1 MRHRSKEWTRLAA
14 RGQFN
19 FDARAVI
26 AGKEYYRITAPQ
38 ISHNLATDP
47 LSIGNCNA
55 ASLKLTVL
63 LEDGEEI
70 PEAAEVKIIGRLTDL
85 DITTSTEV
93 LPFGTYWVDT
103 CTQTENLYTLTCY
116 DAMLKTSQAMV
127 DETSNKA
134 DWPKTMTK
142 VVQEIAA
149 RIGVGIDPRT
159 RINQGPNYMVPYPE
173 AYTMQQVLGWIGAC
187 NGGNWTIT
195 DEGLLRLVAL
205 TAPPDETYHIV
216 DSDYNDIVTAGGDTL
231 VWAMSDDSTT
241 AVPEIGLPVES
252 PIQQSYPIIDDK
264 FNRIMTSDGFLLV
277 YDEAGSIQAE
287 QGLLHIPIVRGDLST
302 GKRLKVSGILM
313 TDEDG
318 NSYAKG
324 DDSGFVIE
332 IDGCPYACA
341 GICADLYKMLVNV
354 EYEPF
359 TAPDAAF
366 DPAAELG
373 DQVEIGD
380 KVHSSIY
387 EMNTTLDIGYAC
399 TISAPTNS
407 ETTRQYPY
415 LKGKDKKIED
425 ALKNAEKAQADVDA
439 LEPRVTKAEASITQ
453 TETEISLRA
462 TKEELSDAVTD
473 AKAYADAQLKISAE
487 EISSSVSKGYATKA
501 DLGKTNDNLNSLKNR
516 VTTAET
522 NIKQTAE
529 EITLKASKTEAKGY
543 ANTAESNAKSYSDAQ
558 IKVSADEIKLG
569 VAKTSH
575 DPLNHAQLNK
585 DTASAWGFTA
595 ADEADGVWYTMK
607 TLKRLTLISDPFTCK
622 GGEELRVRATV
633 NTTVKGNSSNGGT
646 DSTYRNISFMIIG
659 ADGNGKDNYWPTT
672 ATVSNGTK
680 EIDSTVKLS
689 AAVRFFRVYI
699 YIDSYGNFSGTLK
712 LKNIEVSKVGALE
725 TRISKAETSITQNE
739 NDITLRAT
747 KSEAQG
753 YATNAEKNAKTYA
766 DAQLKISANEISTK
780 VTAAQNTANSA
791 QADAN
796 ALKTRV
802 EKAETSIKQ
811 TASDITLKASKTEA
825 QGYAN
830 SAKDS
835 AVSAAKT
842 YTDAQIKVSADEIK
856 LGVAKTSHDP
866 LNYAQLN
873 KDTASAWGFTAADEA
888 DGVWYTMKTLKRL
901 TLISDPFTCKGGE
914 ELRVRATVNTT
925 VKGNSSNGGTD
936 STYRN
941 ISFMIIGADG
951 NGKDNYWPTTATVSN
966 GTKEIDSTVKLS
978 AAVRFFRV
986 YIYIDS
992 YGNFSGTLKL
1002 KNIEVSKVGALE
1014 TRISKAETSITQNE
1028 NDITLRATKSEAQ
1041 GYATNAEKNAKTYAD
1056 AQLKISANEIS
1067 TKVTAAQNTANSA
1080 QADANALKTRVEKAE
1095 TSIKQTASDITLK
1108 ASKTEAQGYANSA
1121 KDSAV
1126 SAAKTY
1132 TDAQIKVS
1140 ADEIK
1145 LGVAKTSHDPLN
1157 YAQLNK
1163 DTASAWGFTAADEAD
1178 GVWYTLKTLKR
1189 DTSISN
1195 TFSCEGGEKLRV
1207 QGTISTTVKGNSS
1220 NGGTDSAYRNC
1231 SIMIQCCDATYKNYS
1246 WPCSAAVS
1254 NSTQKIDSTIT
1265 LPTTARYF
1273 NIFVH
1278 INSFGNFS
1286 GSIKVKNIEVSKVSA
1301 LESQLKITSEEI
1313 KGEVKGL
1320 TDRMGKAETS
1330 ITQTKSD
1337 ITLRANTAE
1346 KNAKDYSDAQLK
1358 ITADSINSTVKGLSD
1373 RMGSAE
1379 TSINQTKNDIT
1390 LKASKTEVTT
1400 AKNEA
1405 ISTAAKD
1412 ATTKANTAQTNA
1424 VNAVTKYT
1432 DAQIQTLAGEIN
1444 LKASQK
1450 SVNDLSGRVDSAV
1463 ASINV
1468 NAGAIEMKASKT
1480 EAQGYAN
1487 KAESNAKTAAASD
1500 ATTKAN
1506 NAKTAAINAA
1516 ATDASNKANAAE
1528 KNAKNELYSMMTFTA
1543 DSGLVITHSGWSGKV
1558 QITGQ
1563 NIQVIRGNNKVIVN
1577 DSGISITDGTSS
1589 CSIGTSG
1596 VSITDSKG
1604 SVNINSG
1611 ALTFK
1616 GVKNNVELFKNDAT
1630 TYAAQTYTVD
1640 LSKYAAILVTFRSN
1654 KGGTWFAGGGNAGL
1668 VSMIVPVNG
1677 IEMSMVYP
1685 WNTVHKRSITAYTN
1699 KIVFGTGYQRTS
1711 RYTTGIVNYFD
1722 LQDPVSDGWKEDD
1735 TKCVPYRIYG
1745 FL

>member
-1 MRHRSKEWTRLAA
+1 MRHRSKEWAKLAA

-26 AGKEYYRITAPQ
+26 AGKEYYRIAAPQ

-103 CTQTENLYTLTCY
+103 CAQTENLYTLTCY
-116 DAMLKTSQAMV
+116 DAMLKASQAMV
-127 DETSNKA
+127 DETSKKA

-159 RINQGPNYMVPYPE
+159 RLNQGPNYMVPYPE

-195 DEGLLRLVAL
+195 DEGLLRLVDL

-231 VWAMSDDSTT
+231 VWAMSDDSTMV
-241 AVPEIGLPVES
+241 VPEIGLPVES
-252 PIQQSYPIIDDK
+252 PIQQSYPIVDEK

-332 IDGCPYACA
+332 IDACPYACA
-341 GICADLYKMLVNV
+341 GICADLYKMLDGV

-387 EMNTTLDIGYAC
+387 EMNVTLDIGYAC

-439 LEPRVTKAEASITQ
+439 LEPRVTKAEASIVQ

-501 DLGKTNDNLNSLKNR
+501 DLGKTNDNLNGLENR
-516 VTTAET
+516 VTT
-522 NIKQTAE
+522 
-529 EITLKASKTEAKGY
+529 
-543 ANTAESNAKSYSDAQ
+543 
-558 IKVSADEIKLG
+558 
-569 VAKTSH
+569 
-575 DPLNHAQLNK
+575 
-585 DTASAWGFTA
+585 
-595 ADEADGVWYTMK
+595 
-607 TLKRLTLISDPFTCK
+607 
-622 GGEELRVRATV
+622 
-633 NTTVKGNSSNGGT
+633 
-646 DSTYRNISFMIIG
+646 
-659 ADGNGKDNYWPTT
+659 
-672 ATVSNGTK
+672 
-680 EIDSTVKLS
+680 
-689 AAVRFFRVYI
+689 
-699 YIDSYGNFSGTLK
+699 
-712 LKNIEVSKVGALE
+712 
-725 TRISKAETSITQNE
+725 
-739 NDITLRAT
+739 
-747 KSEAQG
+747 
-753 YATNAEKNAKTYA
+753 
-766 DAQLKISANEISTK
+766 
-780 VTAAQNTANSA
+780 
-791 QADAN
+791 
-796 ALKTRV
+796 
-802 EKAETSIKQ
+802 AETSIKQ
-811 TASDITLKASKTEA
+811 TA
-825 QGYAN
+825 N
-830 SAKDS
+830 
-835 AVSAAKT
+835 
-842 YTDAQIKVSADEIK
+842 
-856 LGVAKTSHDP
+856 
-866 LNYAQLN
+866 
-873 KDTASAWGFTAADEA
+873 
-888 DGVWYTMKTLKRL
+888 
-901 TLISDPFTCKGGE
+901 
-914 ELRVRATVNTT
+914 
-925 VKGNSSNGGTD
+925 
-936 STYRN
+936 
-941 ISFMIIGADG
+941 
-951 NGKDNYWPTTATVSN
+951 
-966 GTKEIDSTVKLS
+966 
-978 AAVRFFRV
+978 
-986 YIYIDS
+986 
-992 YGNFSGTLKL
+992 
-1002 KNIEVSKVGALE
+1002 
-1014 TRISKAETSITQNE
+1014 
-1028 NDITLRATKSEAQ
+1028 
-1041 GYATNAEKNAKTYAD
+1041 
-1056 AQLKISANEIS
+1056 
-1067 TKVTAAQNTANSA
+1067 
-1080 QADANALKTRVEKAE
+1080 
-1095 TSIKQTASDITLK
+1095 DITLK

-1220 NGGTDSAYRNC
+1220 NGGTDSAYRGC

-1246 WPCSAAVS
+1246 WPCSASVS

-1265 LPTTARYF
+1265 LPDTARYF

-1390 LKASKTEVTT
+1390 LKASKTEVTA
-1400 AKNEA
+1400 AKNDA
-1405 ISTAAKD
+1405 INAAAKD
-1412 ATTKANTAQTNA
+1412 ASDKANAAQTNA
-1424 VNAVTKYT
+1424 VNTVTKYT
-1432 DAQIQTLAGEIN
+1432 DARIQTLAGEIN

-1487 KAESNAKTAAASD
+1487 KAESNAKTAAATD

-1516 ATDASNKANAAE
+1516 ATDATNKANAAE

-1543 DSGLVITHSGWSGKV
+1543 DNGLVITHSGWSGKV

-1577 DSGISITDGTSS
+1577 DNGISITDGTNS
-1589 CSIGTSG
+1589 CSIGTGG

-1604 SVNINSG
+1604 KVGISSG
-1611 ALTFK
+1611 EIAFTGLRNRHCFWTNPNPNKEF
-1616 GVKNNVELFKNDAT
+1616 
-1630 TYAAQTYTVD
+1630 AAQT
-1640 LSKYAAILVTFRSN
+1640 LSLPAI
-1654 KGGTWFAGGGNAGL
+1654 K
-1668 VSMIVPVNG
+1668 
-1677 IEMSMVYP
+1677 
-1685 WNTVHKRSITAYTN
+1685 
-1699 KIVFGTGYQRTS
+1699 GYQVILIEFSDNVGSWWSNTS
-1711 RYTTGIVNYFD
+1711 VPEPHIFVVGAEYPQRATFSWSTGHVRFV
-1722 LQDPVSDGWKEDD
+1722 QVSNDGNVQFWPGAVVQKSLLGSWEHSTDNNA
-1735 TKCVPYRIYG
+1735 CIPLRIYG

>member
-888 DGVWYTMKTLKRL
+888 DGVWYT
-901 TLISDPFTCKGGE
+901 
-914 ELRVRATVNTT
+914 
-925 VKGNSSNGGTD
+925 
-936 STYRN
+936 
-941 ISFMIIGADG
+941 
-951 NGKDNYWPTTATVSN
+951 
-966 GTKEIDSTVKLS
+966 
-978 AAVRFFRV
+978 
-986 YIYIDS
+986 
-992 YGNFSGTLKL
+992 
-1002 KNIEVSKVGALE
+1002 
-1014 TRISKAETSITQNE
+1014 
-1028 NDITLRATKSEAQ
+1028 
-1041 GYATNAEKNAKTYAD
+1041 
-1056 AQLKISANEIS
+1056 
-1067 TKVTAAQNTANSA
+1067 
-1080 QADANALKTRVEKAE
+1080 
-1095 TSIKQTASDITLK
+1095 
-1108 ASKTEAQGYANSA
+1108 
-1121 KDSAV
+1121 
-1126 SAAKTY
+1126 
-1132 TDAQIKVS
+1132 
-1140 ADEIK
+1140 
-1145 LGVAKTSHDPLN
+1145 
-1157 YAQLNK
+1157 
-1163 DTASAWGFTAADEAD
+1163 
-1178 GVWYTLKTLKR
+1178 LKTLKR

-1616 GVKNNVELFKNDAT
+1616 GVKNNVELCCS
-1630 TYAAQTYTVD
+1630 D
-1640 LSKYAAILVTFRSN
+1640 LYRRFVE
-1654 KGGTWFAGGGNAGL
+1654 
-1668 VSMIVPVNG
+1668 VCC
-1677 IEMSMVYP
+1677 YP
-1685 WNTVHKRSITAYTN
+1685 CHLP
-1699 KIVFGTGYQRTS
+1699 Q
-1711 RYTTGIVNYFD
+1711 
-1722 LQDPVSDGWKEDD
+1722 
-1735 TKCVPYRIYG
+1735 
-1745 FL
+1745 

>member
-1 MRHRSKEWTRLAA
+1 MRHRSKELTKLAA

-26 AGKEYYRITAPQ
+26 AGKEYYRIAAPQ

-103 CTQTENLYTLTCY
+103 CAQTENLYTLTCY

-127 DETSNKA
+127 DETSKKA
-134 DWPKTMTK
+134 DWPKTMTQ

-159 RINQGPNYMVPYPE
+159 RLNQGPNYMVPYPE

-195 DEGLLRLVAL
+195 DEGLLRLVDL

-231 VWAMSDDSTT
+231 VWAMSNDSTT

-252 PIQQSYPIIDDK
+252 PIQQSYPIVDDK
-264 FNRIMTSDGFLLV
+264 FNRIKTSDGFLLV

-287 QGLLHIPIVRGDLST
+287 QGLLHIPVVRGDLST

-341 GICADLYKMLVNV
+341 GICTDLYKMLDGV

-387 EMNTTLDIGYAC
+387 EMNVTLDIGYAC

-439 LEPRVTKAEASITQ
+439 LEPRVTKAEASIVQ

-462 TKEELSDAVTD
+462 TKEELSDVVTD

-501 DLGKTNDNLNSLKNR
+501 DLGKTNDNLNGLENR

-529 EITLKASKTEAKGY
+529 EITLKASKTEA
-543 ANTAESNAKSYSDAQ
+543 
-558 IKVSADEIKLG
+558 
-569 VAKTSH
+569 
-575 DPLNHAQLNK
+575 
-585 DTASAWGFTA
+585 
-595 ADEADGVWYTMK
+595 
-607 TLKRLTLISDPFTCK
+607 
-622 GGEELRVRATV
+622 
-633 NTTVKGNSSNGGT
+633 
-646 DSTYRNISFMIIG
+646 
-659 ADGNGKDNYWPTT
+659 
-672 ATVSNGTK
+672 
-680 EIDSTVKLS
+680 
-689 AAVRFFRVYI
+689 
-699 YIDSYGNFSGTLK
+699 
-712 LKNIEVSKVGALE
+712 
-725 TRISKAETSITQNE
+725 QN
-739 NDITLRAT
+739 
-747 KSEAQG
+747 
-753 YATNAEKNAKTYA
+753 
-766 DAQLKISANEISTK
+766 
-780 VTAAQNTANSA
+780 
-791 QADAN
+791 
-796 ALKTRV
+796 
-802 EKAETSIKQ
+802 
-811 TASDITLKASKTEA
+811 
-825 QGYAN
+825 
-830 SAKDS
+830 
-835 AVSAAKT
+835 
-842 YTDAQIKVSADEIK
+842 
-856 LGVAKTSHDP
+856 
-866 LNYAQLN
+866 
-873 KDTASAWGFTAADEA
+873 
-888 DGVWYTMKTLKRL
+888 
-901 TLISDPFTCKGGE
+901 
-914 ELRVRATVNTT
+914 
-925 VKGNSSNGGTD
+925 
-936 STYRN
+936 
-941 ISFMIIGADG
+941 
-951 NGKDNYWPTTATVSN
+951 
-966 GTKEIDSTVKLS
+966 
-978 AAVRFFRV
+978 
-986 YIYIDS
+986 
-992 YGNFSGTLKL
+992 
-1002 KNIEVSKVGALE
+1002 
-1014 TRISKAETSITQNE
+1014 
-1028 NDITLRATKSEAQ
+1028 
-1041 GYATNAEKNAKTYAD
+1041 
-1056 AQLKISANEIS
+1056 
-1067 TKVTAAQNTANSA
+1067 
-1080 QADANALKTRVEKAE
+1080 
-1095 TSIKQTASDITLK
+1095 
-1108 ASKTEAQGYANSA
+1108 YANSA

-1178 GVWYTLKTLKR
+1178 GVWYTLKSLKR

-1220 NGGTDSAYRNC
+1220 NGGTDSAYQGC

-1246 WPCSAAVS
+1246 WPCSASVS

-1265 LPTTARYF
+1265 LPDTARYF
-1273 NIFVH
+1273 NIYVH

-1320 TDRMGKAETS
+1320 TDRMG
-1330 ITQTKSD
+1330 
-1337 ITLRANTAE
+1337 
-1346 KNAKDYSDAQLK
+1346 
-1358 ITADSINSTVKGLSD
+1358 
-1373 RMGSAE
+1373 SAE

-1405 ISTAAKD
+1405 INAAAKD
-1412 ATTKANTAQTNA
+1412 ASDKANAAQTNA
-1424 VNAVTKYT
+1424 VNTVTEYT
-1432 DAQIQTLAGEIN
+1432 DARIQTLAGEIN
-1444 LKASQK
+1444 LKASQE
-1450 SVNDLSGRVDSAV
+1450 SVNNLSGRVDSAV
-1463 ASINV
+1463 SSITV
-1468 NAGAIEMKASKT
+1468 NSDAIKLKASKT
-1480 EAQGYAN
+1480 EAQNYAN
-1487 KAESNAKTAAASD
+1487 T
-1500 ATTKAN
+1500 
-1506 NAKTAAINAA
+1506 
-1516 ATDASNKANAAE
+1516 AE

-1543 DSGLVITHSGWSGKV
+1543 DNGLVITHSGWSGKV

-1577 DSGISITDGTSS
+1577 DNGISITDGTNS
-1589 CSIGTSG
+1589 CSIGTGG

-1604 SVNINSG
+1604 SVGVNSG
-1611 ALTFK
+1611 AITFN
-1616 GVKNNVELFKNDAT
+1616 GLRQGLLWENASPSSGIVE
-1630 TYAAQTYTVD
+1630 
-1640 LSKYAAILVTFRSN
+1640 
-1654 KGGTWFAGGGNAGL
+1654 GTWILNDDAGKEKLKNCSAIIIGFAEYWSSPADAGAVDGTFL
-1668 VSMIVPVNG
+1668 QYSVFPLTGQQMLATRAWDYVRVRVVTASKNGILFGKSGFYKPGTWGVSYAGHRECCVPVK
-1677 IEMSMVYP
+1677 VY
-1685 WNTVHKRSITAYTN
+1685 
-1699 KIVFGTGYQRTS
+1699 G
-1711 RYTTGIVNYFD
+1711 
-1722 LQDPVSDGWKEDD
+1722 LM
-1735 TKCVPYRIYG
+1735 
-1745 FL
+1745 

>member
-1 MRHRSKEWTRLAA
+1 MRHRSKEWTKLAA

-26 AGKEYYRITAPQ
+26 AGKEYYRIAAPQ

-63 LEDGEEI
+63 LEEGESI

-103 CTQTENLYTLTCY
+103 CAQTENLYTLTCY

-127 DETSNKA
+127 DETSKKA
-134 DWPKTMTK
+134 DWPKTMTQ

-216 DSDYNDIVTAGGDTL
+216 DSDYNDIVTAGGDAL
-231 VWAMSDDSTT
+231 VWAMSDDSTA

-252 PIQQSYPIIDDK
+252 PIQQSYPIVDDK
-264 FNRIMTSDGFLLV
+264 FNRIKTSDGFLLV

-302 GKRLKVSGILM
+302 GKRLKVSGVLM

-341 GICADLYKMLVNV
+341 GICTDLYKMLDGV

-387 EMNTTLDIGYAC
+387 EMNVTLDIGYAC

-407 ETTRQYPY
+407 EATRQYPY

-439 LEPRVTKAEASITQ
+439 LEPRVTKAEASIVQ

-501 DLGKTNDNLNSLKNR
+501 DLGKTNDNLNGLENR

-529 EITLKASKTEAKGY
+529 EITLKASKTEAKDY
-543 ANTAESNAKSYSDAQ
+543 ANTAESNAKSYS
-558 IKVSADEIKLG
+558 
-569 VAKTSH
+569 
-575 DPLNHAQLNK
+575 
-585 DTASAWGFTA
+585 
-595 ADEADGVWYTMK
+595 
-607 TLKRLTLISDPFTCK
+607 
-622 GGEELRVRATV
+622 
-633 NTTVKGNSSNGGT
+633 
-646 DSTYRNISFMIIG
+646 
-659 ADGNGKDNYWPTT
+659 
-672 ATVSNGTK
+672 
-680 EIDSTVKLS
+680 
-689 AAVRFFRVYI
+689 
-699 YIDSYGNFSGTLK
+699 
-712 LKNIEVSKVGALE
+712 
-725 TRISKAETSITQNE
+725 
-739 NDITLRAT
+739 
-747 KSEAQG
+747 
-753 YATNAEKNAKTYA
+753 
-766 DAQLKISANEISTK
+766 
-780 VTAAQNTANSA
+780 
-791 QADAN
+791 
-796 ALKTRV
+796 
-802 EKAETSIKQ
+802 
-811 TASDITLKASKTEA
+811 
-825 QGYAN
+825 
-830 SAKDS
+830 
-835 AVSAAKT
+835 
-842 YTDAQIKVSADEIK
+842 
-856 LGVAKTSHDP
+856 
-866 LNYAQLN
+866 
-873 KDTASAWGFTAADEA
+873 
-888 DGVWYTMKTLKRL
+888 
-901 TLISDPFTCKGGE
+901 
-914 ELRVRATVNTT
+914 
-925 VKGNSSNGGTD
+925 
-936 STYRN
+936 
-941 ISFMIIGADG
+941 
-951 NGKDNYWPTTATVSN
+951 
-966 GTKEIDSTVKLS
+966 
-978 AAVRFFRV
+978 
-986 YIYIDS
+986 
-992 YGNFSGTLKL
+992 
-1002 KNIEVSKVGALE
+1002 
-1014 TRISKAETSITQNE
+1014 
-1028 NDITLRATKSEAQ
+1028 
-1041 GYATNAEKNAKTYAD
+1041 
-1056 AQLKISANEIS
+1056 
-1067 TKVTAAQNTANSA
+1067 
-1080 QADANALKTRVEKAE
+1080 
-1095 TSIKQTASDITLK
+1095 
-1108 ASKTEAQGYANSA
+1108 
-1121 KDSAV
+1121 
-1126 SAAKTY
+1126 
-1132 TDAQIKVS
+1132 DAQIKVS

-1178 GVWYTLKTLKR
+1178 GVWYTLKSLKR

-1220 NGGTDSAYRNC
+1220 NGGTDSAYRDC
-1231 SIMIQCCDATYKNYS
+1231 SIMVQCCDATYKNYS
-1246 WPCSAAVS
+1246 WPCSASVS

-1265 LPTTARYF
+1265 LPDTARYF

-1330 ITQTKSD
+1330 I
-1337 ITLRANTAE
+1337 
-1346 KNAKDYSDAQLK
+1346 
-1358 ITADSINSTVKGLSD
+1358 
-1373 RMGSAE
+1373 
-1379 TSINQTKNDIT
+1379 NQTKNDIT

-1405 ISTAAKD
+1405 INTAAKD
-1412 ATTKANTAQTNA
+1412 ATTKANAAQTNA

-1432 DAQIQTLAGEIN
+1432 DAQIQTLAGQIN
-1444 LKASQK
+1444 LKASTD
-1450 SVNDLSGRVDSAV
+1450 SVNNLGKRVDSAV
-1463 ASINV
+1463 SSITV
-1468 NAGAIEMKASKT
+1468 NSDAIKLKASKT
-1480 EAQGYAN
+1480 EAQNYAN
-1487 KAESNAKTAAASD
+1487 T
-1500 ATTKAN
+1500 
-1506 NAKTAAINAA
+1506 
-1516 ATDASNKANAAE
+1516 AE

-1543 DSGLVITHSGWSGKV
+1543 DNGLVITHSGWSGKV

-1577 DSGISITDGTSS
+1577 DSGISITDGTNS
-1589 CSIGTSG
+1589 CSIGTGG

-1604 SVNINSG
+1604 SVGVNSG
-1611 ALTFK
+1611 AITFN
-1616 GVKNNVELFKNDAT
+1616 GLRQGLLWENASPSSGIVE
-1630 TYAAQTYTVD
+1630 
-1640 LSKYAAILVTFRSN
+1640 
-1654 KGGTWFAGGGNAGL
+1654 GTWILNDDAGKEKLKNCSAIIIGFAEYWSSPADAGAVDGTFL
-1668 VSMIVPVNG
+1668 QYSVFPLTGQQMLATRAWDYVRVRVVTASKNGILFGKSGFYKPGTLGVSYAGHRECCVPVK
-1677 IEMSMVYP
+1677 VY
-1685 WNTVHKRSITAYTN
+1685 
-1699 KIVFGTGYQRTS
+1699 G
-1711 RYTTGIVNYFD
+1711 
-1722 LQDPVSDGWKEDD
+1722 LM
-1735 TKCVPYRIYG
+1735 
-1745 FL
+1745 